1 MVTRRL
7 AGVAFAIACGML
19 AGIAAA
25 QDLTVRASVDRSEVR
40 ENESFTYSVRA
51 EGRVRGEPDPSILEA
66 DFDVLTRTSNTRIQI
81 VNGQTQQ
88 VAEWIYQLMPK
99 RPGRFTLPPAE
110 VGGVASNAVELQVQ
124 PAVDSG
130 GEPADIF
137 IEIEADPV
145 TPFVQS
151 QVIYT
156 LRLFVGVST
165 GRATLT
171 APQIS
176 GGEAIVERLGE
187 DQQYQT
193 TRGGR
198 NFIVRE
204 RRYAVFPQQT
214 GPLTIGP
221 ATFEAM
227 VIPNRGFSRVQ
238 RLRSDSLQL
247 DVRPAVAP
255 PPEYPNAAWLPAR
268 NLQLTETWADRVDGF
283 SLGVPRT
290 RTLAIEADGVLETQL
305 PELTL
310 DQVDGVRQYPDQPE
324 LDRQVTD
331 LGLQGRRIERF
342 AVIAQQGGELEMPG
356 VELPWWNVES
366 ERWEVASIEARTVT
380 VQAGAEPSF
389 TPAPLPAAAAPQLPP
404 SADVPAAYW
413 PMVSIALALG
423 WAATVAFMLRH
434 RWIRPRRRRGA
445 PAAPSR
451 RASNRQ
457 LLRQLRAACSV
468 NDAGEVQRL
477 LLEWA
482 RLRFSEPPQSL
493 GALAHKLPGELAEC
507 VSELEVAMYGRGEA
521 DQWRGARL
529 GAALAQIDS
538 VSRPSESGGEEPLL
552 PLYR

>member
-1 MVTRRL
+1 MVGRKFRAAVSAVLLSAFAAIVCAQELTVT
-7 AGVAFAIACGML
+7 AGVDR
-19 AGIAAA
+19 A
-25 QDLTVRASVDRSEVR
+25 QVR

-51 EGRVRGEPDPSILEA
+51 EGRVRGEPDVSVLEQ
-66 DFDVLTRTSNTRIQI
+66 DFDILTRTSNTRIQI

-88 VAEWIYQLMPK
+88 VAEWVYQLMP
-99 RPGRFTLPPAE
+99 RRAGQFTLPPAE
-110 VGGVASNAVELQVQ
+110 VGGVVSNAVALEVE
-124 PAVDSG
+124 PAVAVGD
-130 GEPADIF
+130 EPADIF
-137 IEIEADPV
+137 IEIEADPL
-145 TPFVQS
+145 TPYVQS

-187 DQQYQT
+187 DQQFQT
-193 TRGGR
+193 VRGGR
-198 NFIVRE
+198 NFVVRE

-238 RLRSDSLQL
+238 RLRSGSLEL

-268 NLQLTETWADRVDGF
+268 NLELTETWADRVEEF

-290 RTLAIEADGVLETQL
+290 RTLTIEADGILETQL
-305 PELTL
+305 PELRL

-331 LGLQGRRIERF
+331 LGLQGQRIERF
-342 AVIAQQGGELEMPG
+342 AVIAQRSGDLQMPG
-356 VELPWWNVES
+356 VELPWWNIAT
-366 ERWEVASIEARTVT
+366 ERWEVARIEPRTVT
-380 VQAGAEPSF
+380 VQASSEPALA
-389 TPAPLPAAAAPQLPP
+389 PAPAAPLLAPTP
-404 SADVPAAYW
+404 VPADVPAGYW
-413 PMVSIALALG
+413 SMVSAALALG

-434 RWIRPRRRRGA
+434 RWVRPKRQRTA
-445 PAAPSR
+445 PAPSR
-451 RASNRQ
+451 RAGNRQ
-457 LLRQLRAACSV
+457 LLRRLRAACAV
-468 NDAGEVQRL
+468 NDAAETQRL

-482 RLRFSEPPQSL
+482 QLRFSEPPQSL
-493 GALAHKLPGELAEC
+493 GALAQKLPGELAKA
-507 VSELEVAMYGRGEA
+507 VAELELAMYGRSEA
-521 DQWRGARL
+521 AEWRGARL
-529 GAALAQIDS
+529 SAALADIDS
-538 VSRPSESGGEEPLL
+538 VSRPSRSGGEDPLL

>member
-1 MVTRRL
+1 MVGRKFRAAVSAVLLSAFAAIVCAQELTVT
-7 AGVAFAIACGML
+7 AGVDR
-19 AGIAAA
+19 A
-25 QDLTVRASVDRSEVR
+25 QVS

-51 EGRVRGEPDPSILEA
+51 EGRVRGEPDVSVLEQ
-66 DFDVLTRTSNTRIQI
+66 DFDILTRTSNTRIQI

-88 VAEWIYQLMPK
+88 VAEWVYQLMP
-99 RPGRFTLPPAE
+99 RRAGQFTLPPAE
-110 VGGVASNAVELQVQ
+110 VGGVVSNAVALEVE
-124 PAVDSG
+124 PAVAVGD
-130 GEPADIF
+130 EPADIF
-137 IEIEADPV
+137 IEIEADPL
-145 TPFVQS
+145 TPYVQS

-187 DQQYQT
+187 DQQFQT
-193 TRGGR
+193 VRGGR
-198 NFIVRE
+198 NFVVRE

-238 RLRSDSLQL
+238 RLRSGSLEL

-268 NLQLTETWADRVDGF
+268 NLELTETWADRVEEF

-290 RTLAIEADGVLETQL
+290 RTLTIEADGILETQL
-305 PELTL
+305 PELRL

-331 LGLQGRRIERF
+331 LGLQGQRIERF
-342 AVIAQQGGELEMPG
+342 AVIAQRSGDLQMPG
-356 VELPWWNVES
+356 VELPWWNIAT
-366 ERWEVASIEARTVT
+366 ERWEVARIEPRTVT
-380 VQAGAEPSF
+380 VQASSEPALA
-389 TPAPLPAAAAPQLPP
+389 PAPAAPLLAPTP
-404 SADVPAAYW
+404 VPADVPAGYW
-413 PMVSIALALG
+413 SMVSAALALG

-434 RWIRPRRRRGA
+434 RWVRPKRQRTA
-445 PAAPSR
+445 PAPSR
-451 RASNRQ
+451 RAGNRQ
-457 LLRQLRAACSV
+457 LLRRLRAACAV
-468 NDAGEVQRL
+468 NDAAETQRL

-482 RLRFSEPPQSL
+482 QLRFSEPPQSL
-493 GALAHKLPGELAEC
+493 GALAQKLPGELAKA
-507 VSELEVAMYGRGEA
+507 VAELELAMYGRSEA
-521 DQWRGARL
+521 AEWRGARL
-529 GAALAQIDS
+529 SAALADIDS
-538 VSRPSESGGEEPLL
+538 VSRPSRSGGEDPLL

>member
-1 MVTRRL
+1 LLTVALSALAAIVCAQEPQELTVS
-7 AGVAFAIACGML
+7 AGVDR
-19 AGIAAA
+19 A
-25 QDLTVRASVDRSEVR
+25 QVR

-51 EGRVRGEPDPSILEA
+51 EGRVRGEPDVSVLEQ
-66 DFDVLTRTSNTRIQI
+66 DFDILTRTSNTRIQI

-88 VAEWIYQLMPK
+88 VAEWVYQLMPK
-99 RPGRFTLPPAE
+99 RAGQFTLPPVE
-110 VGGVASNAVELQVQ
+110 VGGMASNSVALDVEGAVV
-124 PAVDSG
+124 VGD
-130 GEPADIF
+130 EPADIF
-137 IEIEADPV
+137 IEIEADSL
-145 TPFVQS
+145 TPYVQS

-187 DQQYQT
+187 DQKFQT
-193 TRGGR
+193 VRGGR
-198 NFIVRE
+198 NFVVRE

-238 RLRSDSLQL
+238 RLRSGSLDL
-247 DVRPAVAP
+247 DVQPAVAP

-268 NLQLTETWADRVDGF
+268 NLELAETWADQVEEF

-290 RTLAIEADGVLETQL
+290 RTLSIKADGILETQL
-305 PELTL
+305 PELRL
-310 DQVDGVRQYPDQPE
+310 DQVDGVRQYPDQPA

-331 LGLQGRRIERF
+331 LGLQGQRIERF
-342 AVIAQQGGELEMPG
+342 AVIAQRSGDLQMPG
-356 VELPWWNVES
+356 VELPWWNIET
-366 ERWEVASIEARTVT
+366 ERWEVARIEPRTVT
-380 VQAGAEPSF
+380 VQASAEPALAPV
-389 TPAPLPAAAAPQLPP
+389 PAAPIPVPLPAP
-404 SADVPAAYW
+404 ADVPPGYW
-413 PMVSIALALG
+413 SMVSAALAFG

-434 RWIRPRRRRGA
+434 RWIRPRRQRAA
-445 PAAPSR
+445 PAPSR

-457 LLRQLRAACSV
+457 LLRRLRAACAV
-468 NDAGEVQRL
+468 NDAGEAQRL

-482 RLRFSEPPQSL
+482 QLRFSEAPQSL
-493 GALAHKLPGELAEC
+493 GALAQKLPGELAKA
-507 VSELEVAMYGRGEA
+507 VAELELAMYGRSAAAE
-521 DQWRGARL
+521 WRGARL
-529 GAALAQIDS
+529 STALAEIDS
-538 VSRPSESGGEEPLL
+538 VSRPSKAGGEDPLL